1 MIGRLRFAMSWQRL
15 APRIVLAAVMVMFAT
30 AAHPQSHKTRSA
42 KSAATSHIVA
52 DDPLPT
58 PLMRPASPV
67 ATPGASATQSIAAQ
81 SPSSVAVGSAAP
93 APTSVPTAPVKPVS
107 FDGSVGVVE
116 LKYNLTAFKPEPPHA
131 SAGDEHWYVFTAV
144 NNASRPTFRVL
155 QAGQPPGMG
164 HGLLPPSRRPALLQV
179 TSTDPAVTIESA
191 NDYGRRTYRI
201 GLPAGGSVALA
212 VRVSGAD
219 DPPSLLAWTEP
230 ALAAHNRWMAVFIA
244 TVAGLIAAAA
254 AISGGLA
261 FMSHHAPPR
270 WATWMLL
277 SLLLMRLSA
286 IGVFDGSLVTPVGG
300 PYGLRALFAGLAM
313 AAGLKLVDTLL
324 PLRAVWPRFE
334 KHWVWALY
342 ALIAMSVLAYL
353 GVPLTAAIIGSFSV
367 PTAMAVAVYVMYWAR
382 KGSHAARALAPGAI
396 MFALYCGVAGFAALG
411 GFGANPL
418 APDIAGGFLATSAV
432 LLILALVAGEGVGLM
447 AFMRATPAGGA
458 SAVPAVPHA
467 AIEAIDASFQGVFEI
482 DFKNDSVVLSRE
494 TAVLLGLARRI
505 HTWHTG
511 VWLARLHPEDRPIY
525 EKAIAD
531 FCRQTDYAFRIEF
544 RARGEDGQYLWF
556 ELRAATRGRGG
567 SGAARCVG
575 LLADVTMRK
584 EAEVAAMDR
593 TLRDALTGLG
603 NRVALMEALDT
614 LGPRLKTIRYG
625 LVDID
630 GFKALR
636 AAEGDGACDELLS
649 RLGERLNKRFRGKAQ
664 MFRVG
669 SDSFALL
676 VFDAKGDPADL
687 GSELMQLMAE
697 PYRIDGRSLRAPVS
711 AGVVDGR
718 SVRDPFS
725 LINAGAVAL
734 RLARFQGGARAQVY
748 APGQEAMAPADALGI
763 EDELRRALDAEE
775 VELCYQPVIRLSD
788 RTLAGFEARA
798 RWRHPMR
805 GAIAPCELIAHSDDV
820 ALVQSLGRYV
830 LARAAGHLAE
840 WQRYFPLSE
849 ALFLQV
855 TPIRR
860 QWQDASFDTFIAEQI
875 RQGELAPQSLVLSV
889 AEDLL
894 TEDPRWNRLRDAGAG
909 IAVICY
915 NSGGVPLKGIENLPY
930 DTVRLD
936 RGFVIRDGDRDR
948 TVKMLTESIGT
959 HTRLI
964 ADGIDSEDDAARMAD
979 AGIALGQGFLFA
991 EPLSLEE
998 TLNFIAQNFRAA
1010 DSEIRG

>member
-1 MIGRLRFAMSWQRL
+1 MTGRLRFAMFGQRL
-15 APRIVLAAVMVMFAT
+15 ASRIVLATVMVMFAT
-30 AAHPQSHKTRSA
+30 AAHPQAHKSRAA
-42 KSAATSHIVA
+42 KNVVA
-52 DDPLPT
+52 RQPAVEETLPL
-58 PLMRPASPV
+58 PLMRPVTAV
-67 ATPGASATQSIAAQ
+67 APPSVSTSTAGTVSGSAQMGA
-81 SPSSVAVGSAAP
+81 AAP
-93 APTSVPTAPVKPVS
+93 AAVASVAAVPPKPVS

-116 LKYNLTAFKPEPPHA
+116 LKYNLAAFKPEGTK
-131 SAGDEHWYVFTAV
+131 SGSEKDHWYVFTAV
-144 NNASRPTFRVL
+144 NASARPVFRAL
-155 QAGQPPGMG
+155 QAGQPPGTG
-164 HGLLPPSRRPALLQV
+164 HGLLPHSQRPALLQV

-191 NDYGRRTYRI
+191 NDYGRRTFRI
-201 GLPAGGSVALA
+201 GLPAGGTVALA
-212 VRVSGAD
+212 VRMNGAD

-254 AISGGLA
+254 AIAGGLA

-277 SLLLMRLSA
+277 SLLLMRLAA
-286 IGVFDGSLVTPVGG
+286 IGLFDGSLVTPVGG
-300 PYGLRALFAGLAM
+300 PYGLKALFAGLAM

-334 KHWVWALY
+334 RHWVWALY
-342 ALIAMSVLAYL
+342 GLIAMSVLAYL
-353 GVPLTAAIIGSFSV
+353 GVPLAAAIIGSFSV
-367 PTAMAVAVYVMYWAR
+367 PTAIAVAAYVIYWAR

-396 MFALYCGVAGFAALG
+396 MFALYCVVAGFAALG

-447 AFMRATPAGGA
+447 AFMRTAPAGGQ
-458 SAVPAVPHA
+458 SAAPAVPHA

-482 DFKNDSVVLSRE
+482 DFSNDSVVLSRE
-494 TAVLLGLARRI
+494 SAVLLGLARRI

-544 RARGEDGQYLWF
+544 RARDEDGQYLWF
-556 ELRAATRGRGG
+556 ELRAATRGRGTG
-567 SGAARCVG
+567 GAERCVG

-593 TLRDALTGLG
+593 TLRDALTGQG

-614 LGPRLKTIRYG
+614 LGPRLKTIRYV
-625 LVDID
+625 LIDID
-630 GFKALR
+630 GYKALR

-649 RLGERLNKRFRGKAQ
+649 RLAERLSKRFRGKAQ
-664 MFRVG
+664 LFRVG

-676 VFDAKGDPADL
+676 VFDAKGDPAEL
-687 GSELMQLMAE
+687 GSELMHLCAE
-697 PYRIDGRSLRAPVS
+697 PYRIDGRSLRAAVS

-734 RLARFQGGARAQVY
+734 RLARFQGGARFQVY
-748 APGQEAMAPADALGI
+748 GPGQEAMAPADALGI
-763 EDELRRALDAEE
+763 EDELRRALEADEI
-775 VELCYQPVIRLSD
+775 ELCYQPVVRLTD

-805 GAIAPCELIAHSDDV
+805 GAIAPCELIAHSEDT
-820 ALVQSLGRYV
+820 ALVQALGRYV

-849 ALFLQV
+849 ALFVQV
-855 TPIRR
+855 TPMRR
-860 QWQDASFDTFIAEQI
+860 QWQDASFDSFVADLI
-875 RQGELAPQSLVLSV
+875 RQGELATQSLVLGV

-894 TEDPRWNRLRDAGAG
+894 TDIPRWDGLRMAGAG
-909 IAVICY
+909 LEVICY

-930 DTVRLD
+930 DMVRLD
-936 RGFVIRDGDRDR
+936 RGFVIRDGGSDD
-948 TVKMLTESIGT
+948 TVKRLVTGVGQRK
-959 HTRLI
+959 RLI
-964 ADGIDSEDDAARMAD
+964 ADGIDCEDDAARMAD
-979 AGIALGQGFLFA
+979 AGVVLGQGFLFA

-1010 DSEIRG
+1010 DSEIRE